1 LRFCLNS
8 GFALHS
14 LCLLFSDLLLLT
26 SNLELS
32 LLLLDLKVILYEFF
46 GNGRLSDAY
55 CNDFDAWGP
64 FIRVYLQDFYQ
75 VLVELVKLFDV
86 DFVKGVFGAEL
97 VYLMVDLIVD
107 PGLIVVNRIVL
118 DGLPD

>member
-1 LRFCLNS
+1 M
-8 GFALHS
+8 
-14 LCLLFSDLLLLT
+14 
-26 SNLELS
+26 
-32 LLLLDLKVILYEFF
+32 
-46 GNGRLSDAY
+46 
-55 CNDFDAWGP
+55 
-64 FIRVYLQDFYQ
+64 
-75 VLVELVKLFDV
+75 LVELVKLFDV